1 MQAGDSETL
10 MREIDLTSRVKYFGP
25 TSTLSRTY
33 SGTPVFAPAVGM
45 EVGSVRERPL
55 MEFDDAG
62 VEAALSKFERFD
74 DQIMGG
80 ISQSNIVRGLS
91 QAGEPVAIFGGVVRV
106 QGGGFAGC
114 RMKMLQAPL
123 DLSDSTGVYIKCR
136 GDGKRY
142 KLNMRSSPTSNEVV
156 YQAEFTPPQDAMA
169 TVRIPF
175 SAFRLV
181 KRSVPISGPPLG
193 INTIYQMGLVL
204 SKFSFGEDDFNPT
217 FQPGLFRLE
226 LAEIGTFTEPKQ
238 QMAYVD
244 VRSGA
249 QRVAPLKIPE
259 EDMIQDS
266 LKYKADGKKRSWL
279 KRFLFGR
286 VRKALRGR
294 VAARRTEVA
303 KDLLEARKQ
312 GVRLSE
318 WRKNTDK

>member
-1 MQAGDSETL
+1 VAHFNHLPRRSAGRLARGVGRALMRFLPACQQAAGEKGTE

-25 TSTLSRTY
+25 TSTLSRSY
-33 SGTPVFAPAVGM
+33 SGTPVYAPAAGI
-45 EVGSVRERPL
+45 EAGSLRERPL
-55 MEFDDAG
+55 MEFDEG
-62 VEAALSKFERFD
+62 GIEAALRKFERFD

-80 ISQSNIVRGLS
+80 ISQSNIVRGTS
-91 QAGEPVAIFGGVVRV
+91 QATGEAVAIFGGVVRV

-156 YQAEFTPPQDAMA
+156 YQAEFTPPQDALA

-204 SKFSFGEDDFNPT
+204 HLPPPT
-217 FQPGLFRLE
+217 LLLLHLLTSASSSPPLFPIPFCSATPCERPPRPACLE
-226 LAEIGTFTEPKQ
+226 
-238 QMAYVD
+238 YV
-244 VRSGA
+244 
-249 QRVAPLKIPE
+249 
-259 EDMIQDS
+259 
-266 LKYKADGKKRSWL
+266 Y
-279 KRFLFGR
+279 
-286 VRKALRGR
+286 
-294 VAARRTEVA
+294 
-303 KDLLEARKQ
+303 
-312 GVRLSE
+312 
-318 WRKNTDK
+318 